1 MLKPV
6 FILKSTFCI
15 ILNTLMLNYY
25 LSVLYSIPVIII
37 IFYVNN
43 SIIIIIKVI
52 NMVPKN
58 VLLQRKLLS
67 TVFCRLLTKKNN
79 FTNDFY
85 LRPSPSESLLM
96 SLYPATRQIRMTRRK
111 RSRRQETQDEVPDIL
126 TSADHLRTLDVM
138 TDAVMLSYIL
148 PLYRHMQ
155 LTCRISNFDI

>member
-85 LRPSPSESLLM
+85 LRPSPSESLLI
-96 SLYPATRQIRMTRRK
+96 SLYPATRQIRMTRRQ

-126 TSADHLRTLDVM
+126 TSADHLLTVCG
-138 TDAVMLSYIL
+138 MLSYLL